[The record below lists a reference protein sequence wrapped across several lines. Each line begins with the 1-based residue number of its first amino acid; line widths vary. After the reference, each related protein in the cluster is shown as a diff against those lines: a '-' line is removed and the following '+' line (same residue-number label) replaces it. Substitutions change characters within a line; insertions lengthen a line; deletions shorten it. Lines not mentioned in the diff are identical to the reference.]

1 MKHRVIVWI
10 ILLLLWCPVAWGQLP
25 VPGIL
30 GLSDN
35 SMELESAMMWFD
47 KKGYEKPDFYVE
59 YENGSR
65 IIQKGQ
71 RAHAGGQ

>member
-35 SMELESAMMWFD
+35 SMD
-47 KKGYEKPDFYVE
+47 
-59 YENGSR
+59 R
-65 IIQKGQ
+65 
-71 RAHAGGQ
+71 RA